1 MKIYLAAPYAGRDI
15 LKEHLD
21 FWTDH
26 GHGHEVTCGWVQGT
40 RPLGTESYGISAVS
54 TDEEVEAH
62 ARMDLEDIDRADAV
76 VHYTAQYL
84 QSLDTSLGSV
94 THNLHS
100 GGRHVETGYA
110 IAKNKPV
117 VILGPREN
125 IFQRGLCLWA
135 DDLDGAL
142 KALELVEVV
151 LP

>member
-21 FWTDH
+21 FWAD
-26 GHGHEVTCGWVQGT
+26 HGHEVTCGWVNGT
-40 RPLGTESYGISAVS
+40 RPLDSKSFGVSEIS
-54 TDEEVEAH
+54 TDEEVENH

-76 VHYTAQYL
+76 VHYTAEYL
-84 QSLDTSLGSV
+84 QSLDSSLGSV

-110 IAKNKPV
+110 IAKDKPV
-117 VILGPREN
+117 IILGPREN
-125 IFQRGLCLWA
+125 VFQRGLCLWA
-135 DDLDGAL
+135 DDLDMAL
-142 KALELVEVV
+142 QCLDMLKV